1 MMKYRYYLC
10 ALFAISAPAISA
22 MTFDTPQGSLKL
34 YGDVEFNTDAA
45 SRTGQLT
52 SLKTSAG
59 KDWKAGD
66 AARWDVNGRILI
78 GLDGYRTSGN
88 NQFAGFSVQPLADLS
103 GSMNLDDAAFFFGQ
117 EDNWKIKIGRYE
129 AYDMF
134 PLNQDTYIEY
144 SGNTAND
151 LYDDGYGYIY
161 MMKEGRG
168 RSSGGAI
175 QLSKISGPFYFELNT
190 TARDGTGLFQDSN
203 YHGNSLENKKNVIY
217 MRPVIS
223 LNLNEITAAIAME
236 SNVVNNAYGY
246 TDSNGKF
253 NNQSRRNG
261 YGATVSWNGQKNN
274 PENGMIVNMSTAYMD
289 ATGEKDFS
297 AGINALWR
305 DFELGYIYAKND
317 IKEFNVSNIDVT
329 NASDIIIGKYDINTV
344 HSSYRIR
351 NVMDMDN
358 FDIYLGAYW
367 SRISINNTHD
377 DQDRYGARV
386 RFKYHF

>member
-1 MMKYRYYLC
+1 MKYKNYLC
-10 ALFAISAPAISA
+10 ALFALSAPAISG

-34 YGDVEFNTDAA
+34 YGDVEFNVDGA

-52 SLKTSAG
+52 SLQTSAG

-66 AARWDVNGRILI
+66 SERWDVNGRILM

-88 NQFAGFSVQPLADLS
+88 NQFAGFTVQPLADLS

-117 EDNWKIKIGRYE
+117 EKDWKVKIGRYE
-129 AYDMF
+129 AFDMF

-151 LYDDGYGYIY
+151 LYDDGFGYIY

-175 QLSKISGPFYFELNT
+175 QLSKTSGPFYFELNT
-190 TARDGTGLFQDSN
+190 SARDGTKLFQDSN
-203 YHGNSLENKKNVIY
+203 YHGNSLEKKKNVIY
-217 MRPVIS
+217 LRPIVA
-223 LNLNEITAAIAME
+223 LTVDEVTAAVAME
-236 SNVVNNAYGY
+236 SNVVSNAYGFTG
-246 TDSNGKF
+246 TDGKF
-253 NNQSRRNG
+253 VDQSKRNG
-261 YGATVSWNGQKNN
+261 YGATLTWNGQKSN
-274 PENGMIVNMSTAYMD
+274 PNNGMIVNLSTAYMD
-289 ATGEKDFS
+289 ATDEKDFS
-297 AGINALWR
+297 AGINALWH
-305 DFELGYIYAKND
+305 DVEIGYIYAKND
-317 IKEFNVSNIDVT
+317 VKAFNVNNIDVT
-329 NASDIIIGKYDINTV
+329 NASDLILGKYAINTV
-344 HSSYRIR
+344 HTSYRIR

-367 SRISINNTHD
+367 SRISIDQTND
-377 DQDRYGARV
+377 DKDRYGARV